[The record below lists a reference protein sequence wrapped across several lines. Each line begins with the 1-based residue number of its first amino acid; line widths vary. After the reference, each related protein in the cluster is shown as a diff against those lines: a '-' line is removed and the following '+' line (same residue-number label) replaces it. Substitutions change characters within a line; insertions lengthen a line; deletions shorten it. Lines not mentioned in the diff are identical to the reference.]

1 MDNHP
6 MRILVAED
14 EAISRRLLVRVL
26 SSMGHEVTA
35 ASDGEEAWLA
45 FCQDPYPVVVTDW
58 LMPGTDGLELTRRI
72 RGARARTYPWII
84 MLTAMEFGANYRRTM
99 ESGVDDFLTK
109 PLDHEL
115 LRVRLS
121 VAERIQHMG
130 EQMRALASVLPI
142 CMHCKAVRAGGDDW
156 KRVEEYF
163 HDVDFSHG
171 YCPTCYYEHSLVP
184 ELRKLH
190 ERRTLPAL
198 DGERTLDVA
207 VLGEL
212 LAFED
217 RESPGIFDDLCDGLY
232 AEEAAT
238 RAEIDAYTR
247 SGVLL
252 PEHIARWTQV
262 RRRAADLGLGRLER
276 ALAEAVCLSEAEL
289 LDGHAERG
297 EALAIEVH
305 AALLALREAQ
315 SLRKQRREPSADT
328 TSVKA

>member
-1 MDNHP
+1 
-6 MRILVAED
+6 MRILVAEG

-26 SSMGHEVTA
+26 SSMGHDVTA
-35 ASDGEEAWLA
+35 AADGEEAWSA
-45 FCQDPYPVVVTDW
+45 FCQEPFPVVVTDW

-99 ESGVDDFLTK
+99 EAGVDDFLTK

-142 CMHCKAVRAGGDDW
+142 CMHCKAVRDGGRDW

-171 YCPTCYYEHSLVP
+171 YCPSCYYEHSLSP
-184 ELRKLH
+184 ELHKFH

-207 VLGEL
+207 VLGGL
-212 LAFED
+212 LEFEQHD
-217 RESPGIFDDLCDGLY
+217 SPGLFDDLCDGLY
-232 AEEAAT
+232 VEQEAA
-238 RAEIDAYTR
+238 RADIDAYTQ

-252 PEHIARWTQV
+252 PVSLERLTRI
-262 RRRAADLGLGRLER
+262 RRRSADLGLGRLER
-276 ALAEAVCLSEAEL
+276 ALGELVSLPEAEL
-289 LDGHAERG
+289 LVGHAERG
-297 EALAIEVH
+297 ETLAAELH

-315 SLRKQRREPSADT
+315 AVRKQRREPASGPLRVPGA
-328 TSVKA
+328 